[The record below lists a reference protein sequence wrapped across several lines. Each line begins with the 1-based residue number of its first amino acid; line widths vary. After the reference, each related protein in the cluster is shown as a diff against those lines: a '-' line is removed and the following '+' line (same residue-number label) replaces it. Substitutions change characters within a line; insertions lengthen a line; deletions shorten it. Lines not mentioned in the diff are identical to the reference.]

1 MRAFFKTLFG
11 DARNVLGVAVVVA
24 VAAALTGTGHG
35 AWAVVAMP
43 VACLA
48 AVAWLA
54 GR

>member
-1 MRAFFKTLFG
+1 MKAFFKTLFG
-11 DARNVLGVAVVVA
+11 DARNVAGVAVVVA
-24 VAAALTGTGHG
+24 LAAALTRIGHG

-48 AVAWLA
+48 AVGWLA

>member
-11 DARNVLGVAVVVA
+11 DVRNIAGVAAVVA
-24 VAAALTGTGHG
+24 VAAGLTATGHG

-43 VACLA
+43 VACLV

-54 GR
+54 RH